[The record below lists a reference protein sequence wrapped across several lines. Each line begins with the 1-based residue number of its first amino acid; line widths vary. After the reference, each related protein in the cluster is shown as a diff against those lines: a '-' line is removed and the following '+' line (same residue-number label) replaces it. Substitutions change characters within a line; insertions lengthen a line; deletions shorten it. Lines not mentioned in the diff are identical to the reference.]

1 MNESSK
7 KNNILDKRK
16 VISIV
21 ITLMVM
27 IPFVVFQYLNF
38 LDSNLKYFL
47 DNLPIYKWLSTRSF
61 ALTSDGNV
69 MMHSSPRYGFLGD
82 LQELITALI
91 FIGLT
96 ILLYLIINKS
106 LLYLNK
112 KEIK

>member
-7 KNNILDKRK
+7 KNNIL
-16 VISIV
+16 SLFL
-21 ITLMVM
+21 TLCIM

-47 DNLPIYKWLSTRSF
+47 DNLPIYKWISTRSF

-96 ILLYLIINKS
+96 ILVYLIINKS
-106 LLYLNK
+106 LYFISRK
-112 KEIK
+112 RK